1 MIYFKD
7 VEAVIERM
15 KHVKRKIL
23 VLSGKGGVGKST
35 FSANFARALC
45 KLDTRQKDNQTTTDA
60 DDDDDSSSSSTD
72 SEDFKAQVCV
82 VYHACCEDIF

>member
-1 MIYFKD
+1 
-7 VEAVIERM
+7 M

-45 KLDTRQKDNQTTTDA
+45 KLDTRQTDNQTTTDA
-60 DDDDDSSSSSTD
+60 DDHDDDDSSSSSSTD